1 LAVAEPRPPAPTR
14 VDAGRVRAMTP
25 YLIAGTSFG
34 CLYALLGLGLVLT
47 LRSTNVMNFAQGEI
61 ATLMAF
67 VCVQIALLTGI
78 PILWAVVLALA
89 AGVVCGTAF
98 YNVLFYPVRRRNIS
112 DLAFLS
118 LSLKLAITGLVA
130 LYWGSESRVFPE
142 MFGTSRYQIAGVYVP
157 AGQFWMIVC
166 GFGGMIVVGAFLRLT
181 NLGLA
186 MRVAA
191 EDGDTAQLLGVNL
204 RVVGSSA
211 WIAATCLATL
221 AGVLVA
227 STTFLSP
234 FMMGLV
240 ILKVFAALVVGGMTS
255 ALGVAIGGL
264 LLGVSESLVAYFLTP
279 LLQDSVALIIVIL
292 VLMVLPHGVTGQS
305 VWRA

>member
-1 LAVAEPRPPAPTR
+1 MLPYIVTGLA
-14 VDAGRVRAMTP
+14 
-25 YLIAGTSFG
+25 FG
-34 CLYALLGLGLVLT
+34 SLYALLGLGLVLT
-47 LRSTNVMNFAQGEI
+47 LRSTNVLNFAQGEI

-67 VCVQIALLTGI
+67 VCVQIALAAGL
-78 PILWAVVLALA
+78 PIIWAVIVALA
-89 AGVVCGTAF
+89 AAAVPGALF
-98 YNVLFYPVRRRNIS
+98 YNVIFYPIRRREVS
-112 DLAFLS
+112 DLAFVS

-130 LYWGSESRVFPE
+130 LYWGSEARVFPDL
-142 MFGTSRYQIAGVYVP
+142 FGSSSYDVAGLQVP

-166 GFGGMIVVGAFLRLT
+166 GFAAMILVASFLRFT

-191 EDGDTAQLLGVNL
+191 ENGDTAQLLGVNL
-204 RVVGSSA
+204 RVVGTSA
-211 WIAATCLATL
+211 WIAATGLATL

-255 ALGVAIGGL
+255 AIGVVIGGL
-264 LLGVSESLVAYFLTP
+264 LLGVSESMVAYFFTP
-279 LLQDSVALIIVIL
+279 LLQDSVGLMIIILIL
-292 VLMVLPHGVTGQS
+292 VVRPEGLAGRN
-305 VWRA
+305 VWRG